1 MNKKVLV
8 TLSVIF
14 IVIVLA
20 LILFLN
26 KKVVVTFDSNGG
38 SSVEDVTVR
47 INTTVSKPI
56 NPTKEGYTFVG
67 WFNGN
72 DEVKVGDIVT
82 GNMTLKARFE
92 KKSDEDTTNDN
103 TVKYSITFD
112 SDGGTIK
119 ATGEKVSPK
128 ATTGKTNVTGD
139 AIIIE
144 ENTNYVDNIK
154 LNITGGKLESV
165 NGYLIQ
171 EYNPILGTQNELT
184 SVVTGLYP
192 IKNAI
197 DEVTFYYTS
206 ENK

>member
-38 SSVEDVTVR
+38 SSIEDVTVR

-112 SDGGTIK
+112 SDGESSIK
-119 ATGEKVSPK
+119 SQKV
-128 ATTGKTNVTGD
+128 ATTGKTNETGD

-144 ENTNYVDNIK
+144 ENTNYADNIK
-154 LNITGGKLESV
+154 LNITGGKFESV

-171 EYNPILGTQNELT
+171 EYNPTLGTENELT

-197 DEVTFYYTS
+197 GEVTFYYTS

>member
-72 DEVKVGDIVT
+72 EEVKVGDIVT

-92 KKSDEDTTNDN
+92 KKSDEDTT
-103 TVKYSITFD
+103 
-112 SDGGTIK
+112 
-119 ATGEKVSPK
+119 
-128 ATTGKTNVTGD
+128 GKTNEIGD

-144 ENTNYVDNIK
+144 ENTNYADNIK

-171 EYNPILGTQNELT
+171 EYNPTLGTENELT
-184 SVVTGLYP
+184 SVISGLYTV
-192 IKNAI
+192 KNVI
-197 DEVTFYYTS
+197 DDVTFYYT
-206 ENK
+206 K